1 MAKVRFTET
10 ALRDA
15 HQSLLATRMRTRD
28 MIPIAEEMDK
38 VGYFSVEAWG
48 GATFDTCI
56 RYLNEDPWER
66 LRNLKSEFNRTP
78 IQMLLRGQNLVGYK
92 HYPDDV
98 VEKFVEKSYENG
110 VDIFRVFDALNDIR
124 NMEKAIKV
132 AKAQGAHVQGTI
144 SYTISPVHT
153 LDDFVDLAKDLEAL
167 DCDSVAIKDMAG
179 LITPTA
185 AYDLVSK
192 LKEETDLLVDLHC
205 HCTSGMTPISY
216 YAACQAGVDILD
228 TAISP
233 LSWGT
238 SQPPT
243 ESMVAALQGTP
254 YDTGLDLRQLTN
266 IKEYFDDIKEKYA
279 TILDPIAESIDADV
293 LLYQIPGGMLSNLI
307 SQLKEQNA
315 LDRYDDVLEEMP
327 RVRKDMGYPPLVTPT
342 SQIVGIQAVMNV
354 LGGERYKT
362 VSNEV
367 KEYMKGNYGKP
378 PAPVDEEISKRIIGD
393 EEVITCR
400 PADLLEPEFDKFK
413 SEGMEKG
420 FVKSDEDALT
430 YALYPPIAPKFL
442 KGEAVE
448 EELKAPSIA
457 DDNEIGIPTQYNV
470 EVDGDIFEVKIMPT
484 GFMEV
489 EETEKGPFTPVEG
502 GVLSTMQG
510 MVIKLNVNVGDKV
523 SVGSTIAVIEA
534 MKMENDIQSEVE
546 GVVKEIFVEP
556 GDAVSAGD
564 ILMVIE

>member
-28 MIPIAEEMDK
+28 MIPIAEEMDN

-66 LRNLKSEFNRTP
+66 LRQLKSEFNKTP

-98 VEKFVEKSYENG
+98 VTKFVEKSYENG
-110 VDIFRVFDALNDIR
+110 VDIFRIFDALNDIR

-132 AKAQGAHVQGTI
+132 AKDQGAHVQGTI

-153 LDDFVDLAKDLEAL
+153 LDDFVNLAKDLEAL

-233 LSWGT
+233 LAWGT

-243 ESMVAALQGTP
+243 ESIVAALQGTEFDP
-254 YDTGLDLRQLTN
+254 ELDLNLLTH
-266 IKEYFDDIKEKYA
+266 IKKYFEDIKEKYHC
-279 TILDPIAESIDADV
+279 ILDPISESVDTDV

-307 SQLKEQNA
+307 SQLKEQGA
-315 LDRYDDVLEEMP
+315 IDRYTDVLDEMP

-342 SQIVGIQAVMNV
+342 SQIVGIQSVMNV

-367 KEYMKGNYGKP
+367 KEYMKGMYGKS
-378 PAPVDEEISKRIIGD
+378 PAPVDPEISKKIIGD

-400 PADLLEPEFDKFK
+400 PADLLEGEFEKFK
-413 SEGMEKG
+413 KEGEEKG

-442 KGEAVE
+442 KGEAE
-448 EELKAPSIA
+448 EEVLCPPIS
-457 DDNEIGIPTQYNV
+457 DPDVSEVIPTEYSV
-470 EVDGDIFEVKIMPT
+470 EVDGDIFEVTIMPT
-484 GFMEV
+484 GLVEIEDEEEV
-489 EETEKGPFTPVEG
+489 EYDDDT
-502 GVLSTMQG
+502 VLSAMQG
-510 MVIKLNVNVGDKV
+510 MVIKLSVEVGDKV
-523 SVGSTIAVIEA
+523 TVGTPICVIEA
-534 MKMENDIQSEVE
+534 MKMENNIEAEKD
-546 GVVKEIFVEP
+546 GVVTEILIEP
-556 GDAVSAGD
+556 GDAVSIGQG
-564 ILMVIE
+564 LMVIKDE